1 MLKQNRLDDKERR
14 SKRRKPMFG
23 GNNDFFFTKDKNDGK
38 HNYGIQFL
46 TEEILSNIN
55 QEHEPLCFVQ
65 TLITEKFRLK
75 ILTCRQIV

>member
-1 MLKQNRLDDKERR
+1 MTKKGEVKEENQC
-14 SKRRKPMFG
+14 SVEIII
-23 GNNDFFFTKDKNDGK
+23 FFFTKDKNDGK

-65 TLITEKFRLK
+65 TLKTD
-75 ILTCRQIV
+75 